1 MNAADLLP
9 RTAMAVFP
17 LLVAA
22 FMAYSA
28 NEYQTKSAKGRA
40 NRPPPLFLPI

>member
-1 MNAADLLP
+1 MNPAGEALKERELTGTFFWVMKAADLAP
-9 RTAMAVFP
+9 RTAIAVFP

-28 NEYQTKSAKGRA
+28 R
-40 NRPPPLFLPI
+40 